1 MRYTP
6 NDTDIIQIR
15 IPPRVAAISRQAVSR
30 QRTGTTL
37 DFFLEALEKGADVI
51 LDEMDR
57 EIQQEIVEVQP

>member
-15 IPPRVAAISRQAVSR
+15 IPPRVAAISR

>member
-30 QRTGTTL
+30 QTTL